1 MWELDHKEGWAPK
14 NWYFWTV
21 GLENILESPLD
32 YMDINPVN
40 PKENQS
46 WIFIERTDAEAETPV
61 LWPPDAKNWLTGK
74 DPGAGKDGGQ
84 EERGMTEGEM
94 VGWHHWLDGRE
105 FEQSPGVDEGQ
116 GSLACCSPWGR
127 KSQTWLSGWKTT
139 AKTFSSGG
147 DPLSMWLLSLDC
159 GLIRLTLPCFAI
171 RKGPCLWHIRFCL
184 SSEHWEKE
192 SSFCFVL
199 WRLNDTVS

>member
-1 MWELDHKEGWAPK
+1 MERQAQNACSQHSKSKREMGIKDSDRETQPWRSSVSWAHLRRSRPSHFGHMK
-14 NWYFWTV
+14 
-21 GLENILESPLD
+21 
-32 YMDINPVN
+32 
-40 PKENQS
+40 
-46 WIFIERTDAEAETPV
+46 
-61 LWPPDAKNWLTGK
+61 AKNWLTGK